1 MKQLDSIP
9 FSFQKSWSSKCNCC
23 ETIKTEAVTYELQVK
38 FVRSFDRFEKEHRT
52 YLLFYKPTFYYSFS
66 ENPPVIGT
74 DTGMGKRDIE
84 ELVEEI
90 KKLI

>member
-9 FSFQKSWSSKCNCC
+9 FSFEKLWSSKCYCC
-23 ETIKTEAVTYELQVK
+23 DTIKTETVTYELQV
-38 FVRSFDRFEKEHRT
+38 RFILHIGHENKENRT
-52 YLLFYKPTFYYSFS
+52 YLLFYTPRFYCSFS
-66 ENPPVIGT
+66 KNPPVIGT